1 MKEWVSGRNPI
12 LEVLRAHR
20 RQIFRL
26 WLVKG
31 IVEDQRVKEILQLA
45 RDSAV
50 TVEVV
55 DRFQLD
61 NVAENHQ
68 GMALQVSGYP
78 YVDLHAI
85 FRQCQTRKEMP
96 FLLLLDQL
104 QDPQNFGTLIRSAHA
119 FGVHGI
125 VIPSSRAVGVTA
137 SVVHASSGA
146 SEHLL
151 IAQGNLAQAIE
162 FLKSNDVWILGL
174 EGSSEHPLISQVNL
188 NAAMAVVVG
197 SEGSGLRPL
206 VRRSCDFLARIPMTQ
221 GMESLNAAVA
231 GSIALFLIYQSR
243 TKMAEKAG

>member
-1 MKEWVSGRNPI
+1 MKEWISGRNPI

-20 RQIFRL
+20 RQVFRL
-26 WLVKG
+26 WLAKG
-31 IVEDQRVKEILQLA
+31 IVEDQRVKEILQLV
-45 RDSAV
+45 RESAV
-50 TVEVV
+50 VVEVV
-55 DRFQLD
+55 DRSQLD
-61 NVAENHQ
+61 NIVENHQ
-68 GMALQVSGYP
+68 GMAMQVSAYP
-78 YVDLHAI
+78 YVDLHTI
-85 FRQCQTRKEMP
+85 LRQSQTSKELP

-104 QDPQNFGTLIRSAHA
+104 QDPQNFGTLIRSARA

-125 VIPSSRAVGVTA
+125 VIPPSRAVGVTA

-174 EGSSEHPLISQVNL
+174 EGSAEHPPISQVNL
-188 NAAMAVVVG
+188 NVAMAVVVG

-206 VRRSCDFLARIPMTQ
+206 VRRSCDFLAHIPMTR

-243 TKMAEKAG
+243 SKIGEVAR